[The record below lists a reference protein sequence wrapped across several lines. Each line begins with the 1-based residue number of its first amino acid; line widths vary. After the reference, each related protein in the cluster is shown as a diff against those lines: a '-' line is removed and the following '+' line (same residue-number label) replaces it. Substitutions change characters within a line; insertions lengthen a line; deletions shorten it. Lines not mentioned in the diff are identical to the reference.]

1 MIFFSLLA
9 ILSWSLLQGKT
20 DDKLWP
26 NVIRGLQIAQEGE
39 ANWCKWYWDLSVCI
53 AHAPTAPVDLSSLC
67 ILWFPQRQLH
77 PLRQSLWDL
86 PHSYREIPKQMLKAQ
101 MRVGSTCILTM
112 YQTANECT
120 AQSFFPAKA
129 RRAFLACPD
138 INIPPFSWCVMWI
151 SLSSLLSSFFLFDLA
166 LCRYSRSA
174 CIMPYFV
181 LDLSSVPTLCVGHI
195 SFWDVKVWGRHP
207 KGVWVCEG
215 KKHQHFF
222 LLQCL
227 HCCAEPQMARMGCEC
242 KPCWRSL
249 FNASLAIGWSCGSNR
264 TPQSRV
270 KGQSLFILPGG
281 HIPWVLTC
289 SGRWG
294 LHCPA
299 QEGSGPESHNLSP
312 EEAVYNTPFSA
323 PD

>member
-26 NVIRGLQIAQEGE
+26 NVIRGLQIAREGE

-53 AHAPTAPVDLSSLC
+53 AHAPTAPVDLNSLC

-86 PHSYREIPKQMLKAQ
+86 PHCYREIPKQMLKAQ

-138 INIPPFSWCVMWI
+138 INIPPFSWRHMWI
-151 SLSSLLSSFFLFDLA
+151 SLSSLLRSFFCLTWHYAGTQGLLYHPLFCLRPEFSAHPLCWSRQLLRCEGLGQTPQGSVCVWRKEASAFLPSPVLA
-166 LCRYSRSA
+166 PLCRATNGQDR
-174 CIMPYFV
+174 
-181 LDLSSVPTLCVGHI
+181 
-195 SFWDVKVWGRHP
+195 VWM
-207 KGVWVCEG
+207 
-215 KKHQHFF
+215 Q
-222 LLQCL
+222 
-227 HCCAEPQMARMGCEC
+227 
-242 KPCWRSL
+242 PCWRSL